1 MSHKEYD
8 DDLYFEILDQ
18 MDDRIGKAVMNPG
31 KTQKERFVNA
41 LKEDHRFI
49 VTYSAY
55 ELDTY
60 GMPSDNLNE
69 VPHKGTFTVVSEDYW
84 GSGPVYESDP
94 ITNPTWLELC
104 VLANAA
110 INITGDDH
118 HVFLEAANRKE
129 NKLYLSFG
137 S

>member
-1 MSHKEYD
+1 MSLKEYD

-55 ELDTY
+55 ELDSV
-60 GMPSDNLNE
+60 GMPSDNLDE
-69 VPHKGTFTVVSEDYW
+69 VPHKGTFVVVSDNHWGDCDYK
-84 GSGPVYESDP
+84 SEP

-118 HVFLEAANRKE
+118 HVFLEAANRKG
-129 NKLYLSFG
+129 NKLHLSFG